1 MGGMIGSLLQWG
13 YQAAVNRPNLPL
25 PPPPVPSVPPGPDD
39 WDEDDLPRL
48 PEPPPVAPVRP
59 ATPPAWSVPWA
70 PQRVS
75 EAGVW
80 PQSGLSPSR
89 IDVADLGAL
98 RPVDDPKR
106 SSPDVLEDGLDA
118 SSYAE
123 TIDTAVACLP
133 CFRRHAS
140 TAATSAEFAESAMA
154 RGDVQTAKEESV
166 RAAGEVLLFH
176 LYDLTEEK
184 VAATPPETMAVI
196 ESARPDLLEAAEV
209 APTPPMPALAAWSS
223 ANEAVRFARSEE
235 PAESDAQE
243 IALRLRPALRWLDE
257 TESIILSPERTAML
271 PPAQRTQVRAAA
283 EQLRQARHYLVPE
296 FGVPTVDRMEQ
307 ATAHLF
313 RAAVELTPD
322 PTADQ
327 VAHVRALTAQA
338 MDRLD
343 DHLLEAMQ
351 MGAL

>member
-1 MGGMIGSLLQWG
+1 MGGVIGSLFQWA
-13 YQAAVNRPNLPL
+13 YQAAANRASDIPA
-25 PPPPVPSVPPGPDD
+25 PPPPPALAPVLRLPSADLDGDD
-39 WDEDDLPRL
+39 DDLPPL
-48 PEPPPVAPVRP
+48 PDPPPPP
-59 ATPPAWSVPWA
+59 PLSPPAWSVPWTPRTA
-70 PQRVS
+70 VPAAAAAMVPMAAVPAV
-75 EAGVW
+75 EV
-80 PQSGLSPSR
+80 PS
-89 IDVADLGAL
+89 DQ
-98 RPVDDPKR
+98 PTDDAR
-106 SSPDVLEDGLDA
+106 
-118 SSYAE
+118 SYAE

-133 CFRRHAS
+133 CFRRHTS
-140 TAATSAEFAESAMA
+140 TAATSAELAEAALA

-176 LYDLTEEK
+176 LYDLTPEK
-184 VAATPPETMAVI
+184 VAATSEETMAVI
-196 ESARPDLLEAAEV
+196 ESARPDLLEAAEA
-209 APTPPMPALAAWSS
+209 APKPPMPALAAWAST
-223 ANEAVRFARSEE
+223 NEAVRFARSEE
-235 PAESDAQE
+235 PGESDAQQ
-243 IALRLRPALRWLDE
+243 IALRLRPALKWLDQ
-257 TESIILSPERTAML
+257 TESIILAPERTAAL
-271 PPAQRTQVRAAA
+271 PPAERARAREAA

-296 FGVPTVDRMEQ
+296 SGVPTPDGMEQ